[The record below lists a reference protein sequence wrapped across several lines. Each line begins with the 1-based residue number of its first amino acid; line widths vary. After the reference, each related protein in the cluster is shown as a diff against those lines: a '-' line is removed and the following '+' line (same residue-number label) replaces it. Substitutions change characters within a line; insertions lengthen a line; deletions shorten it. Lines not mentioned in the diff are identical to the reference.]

1 MHILIK
7 RIFFSPHADG
17 QKAVFTW
24 KKAVSRGWEWPEAKP
39 ENEKSV
45 PQHNYIVLQGVV

>member
-7 RIFFSPHADG
+7 RIFFSPHADYR
-17 QKAVFTW
+17 QKSCIHL

-39 ENEKSV
+39 ENKKKCTAA
-45 PQHNYIVLQGVV
+45 QLVLQGVV